1 MSVEYSIRL
10 LSAASRTE
18 EIEGKNRNLVYL
30 FGTTREGEAIAIRTP
45 LLMPYFQVVEPTKD
59 ILVNLEQKEDVE
71 KLESQDLW
79 IDGSV
84 KNCTK
89 ITTSHPGKVPKI
101 RDWLKNNGFKPLAA
115 DIPFH
120 YRYLYDNDI
129 GGCLTIKGDEITKE
143 NYSCK
148 VIDAKEIT
156 KSENFESD
164 FRILSFDIENSIF
177 ERTIYCLS
185 YCIKTSEGYVHE
197 ETLHGDEETLL
208 KNFVKAINNH
218 DPDIITGYNIDGYDL
233 PLLVERCDV
242 YGIEMRIGRDGSKLE
257 QRMQRFW
264 QAQGRVIADAWWN
277 VKREVRPRQESLNAV
292 AKELL
297 GKEKHDVN
305 PKKMDEEWANNPDKV
320 MDYCLEDAKLALEIL
335 EHIKV
340 LQKYQHL
347 GSVAKL
353 PLNDV
358 INGMTSTMID
368 SLMIRFADSKGI
380 GVPMTNRRK
389 RTGHIEGGY
398 VHSIDPGL
406 YEWVCVLD
414 FKSMYP
420 SIIID
425 RNLCF
430 STMSEDGEIETPLGV
445 KFKSPEQK
453 KGLLP
458 DLLVNLMADRDEAKK
473 LQAAAKTENEE
484 NYYKRVQEAIK
495 ILMNS
500 VYGVFASYFYRFT
513 NLDIGASITAYAREY
528 VKDILAELEK
538 EGLEVIYGDTDSV
551 FFRSPHDVLDKT
563 VKFGEK
569 IAERYSEGAKQ
580 LEFEK
585 ILQPFFSHGVKKRYV
600 GKQIWPKEG
609 MLIRGYETRRT
620 DSFPIQVQAL
630 EDIFAKLMARDID
643 NALESSKNWVTKVS
657 EGEFDDNQFVISKTV
672 NLNRKYVN
680 EDNQAHL
687 QAYKKYIETGRP
699 FVSGMK
705 ISFIVT
711 NANVSPMIVEPY
723 IPEEKCPKPDYN
735 YYADRI
741 AKSLSRITD
750 VFDWD
755 EKALKSGKRA
765 PKQQTLF

>member
-1 MSVEYSIRL
+1 MEYSIRL

-30 FGTTREGEAIAIRTP
+30 FGTTREGEAIAVRTP

-59 ILVNLEQKEDVE
+59 ILANLEEKEEVE
-71 KLESQDLW
+71 NLESQDLW
-79 IDGSV
+79 VDGSV

-89 ITTSHPGKVPKI
+89 VTTSHPGKVPKI

-129 GGCLTIKGDEITKE
+129 GGCLTIKGDEIPKE

-185 YCIKTSEGYVHE
+185 YCVKTSEGYVHE

-208 KNFVKAINNH
+208 KNFVKAINEH

-242 YGIEMRIGRDGSKLE
+242 YGIDLKIGRDGSELE

-297 GKEKHDVN
+297 GREKHDVN
-305 PKKMDEEWANNPDKV
+305 PKKMDEEWANNPEKV
-320 MDYCLEDAKLALEIL
+320 MEYCLEDAKLALEIL

-430 STMSEDGEIETPLGV
+430 STMSEEGEIETPL
-445 KFKSPEQK
+445 
-453 KGLLP
+453 
-458 DLLVNLMADRDEAKK
+458 
-473 LQAAAKTENEE
+473 
-484 NYYKRVQEAIK
+484 
-495 ILMNS
+495 
-500 VYGVFASYFYRFT
+500 
-513 NLDIGASITAYAREY
+513 
-528 VKDILAELEK
+528 
-538 EGLEVIYGDTDSV
+538 
-551 FFRSPHDVLDKT
+551 
-563 VKFGEK
+563 
-569 IAERYSEGAKQ
+569 
-580 LEFEK
+580 
-585 ILQPFFSHGVKKRYV
+585 
-600 GKQIWPKEG
+600 
-609 MLIRGYETRRT
+609 
-620 DSFPIQVQAL
+620 
-630 EDIFAKLMARDID
+630 
-643 NALESSKNWVTKVS
+643 
-657 EGEFDDNQFVISKTV
+657 
-672 NLNRKYVN
+672 
-680 EDNQAHL
+680 
-687 QAYKKYIETGRP
+687 
-699 FVSGMK
+699 
-705 ISFIVT
+705 
-711 NANVSPMIVEPY
+711 
-723 IPEEKCPKPDYN
+723 
-735 YYADRI
+735 
-741 AKSLSRITD
+741 
-750 VFDWD
+750 
-755 EKALKSGKRA
+755 
-765 PKQQTLF
+765 

>member
-1 MSVEYSIRL
+1 MEYSIRL
-10 LSAASRTE
+10 LTAASRNE
-18 EIEGKNRNLVYL
+18 KVDGKDRTLVYL
-30 FGTTREGEAIAIRTP
+30 FGTTEQGEPLAVRTP

-59 ILVNLEQKEDVE
+59 VLEILE
-71 KLESQDLW
+71 KRDDIERLESQELW
-79 IDGSV
+79 VDGDI

-89 ITTSHPGKVPKI
+89 VTTSHPGNVPRV
-101 RDWLKNNGFKPLAA
+101 RDWLRNNGFKPLAA

-129 GGCLTIKGDEITKE
+129 GGCITVSGEEVEVSGWTCRVVDASK
-143 NYSCK
+143 
-148 VIDAKEIT
+148 IDS
-156 KSENFESD
+156 SETFEAD
-164 FRILSFDIENSIF
+164 FKLFSFDIENSIY
-177 ERTIYCLS
+177 ERTIYCIS
-185 YCIKTSEGYVHE
+185 YCLKNSEGYLFE
-197 ETLHGDEETLL
+197 ETLHGEEEDIL
-208 KNFVKAINNH
+208 KRFVKAVSDH

-233 PLLVERCDV
+233 PLLKERAEV
-242 YGIEMRIGRDGSKLE
+242 YGLELKIGRDGSEME
-257 QRMQRFW
+257 QKFQRFW
-264 QAQGRVIADAWWN
+264 KVQGRVVADAWWN

-297 GKEKHDVN
+297 GREKHDVN
-305 PKKMDEEWANNPDKV
+305 PKKMDEEWASDPKKV

-335 EHIKV
+335 EHIMV
-340 LQKYQHL
+340 IQKYQHI
-347 GSVAKL
+347 GSVSKL
-353 PLNDV
+353 PLDDV
-358 INGMTSTMID
+358 INGMTSNMID
-368 SLMIRFADSKGI
+368 SLMIRLADSRGI

-398 VHSIDPGL
+398 VHSLDPGL

-430 STMSEDGEIETPLGV
+430 TTMSEDGEIETPHGV
-445 KFKSPEQK
+445 KFSSPEQK

-458 DLLVNLMADRDEAKK
+458 DLLLNLMTNRDSAKK
-473 LQAAAKTENEE
+473 LQAAAQTETEE
-484 NYYKRVQEAIK
+484 QYYRRVQEAIK

-528 VKDILAELEK
+528 VKEILKDLEK
-538 EGLEVIYGDTDSV
+538 EGLDVIYGDTDSV
-551 FFRSPHDVLDKT
+551 FFRSPHTNLEETIV
-563 VKFGEK
+563 FGQK
-569 IAERYSEGAKQ
+569 IADRYSVGAKQ

-620 DSFPIQVQAL
+620 DSFPVQVWAL
-630 EDIFAKLMARDID
+630 KDVFAKLMDLDVDDALETARD
-643 NALESSKNWVTKVS
+643 WVTKVS
-657 EGEFDDNQFVISKTV
+657 NGEIEKQHYVISKTV
-672 NLNRKYVN
+672 NLKRKYVN

-705 ISFIVT
+705 VSFIVT
-711 NANVSPMIVEPY
+711 NAKVSPMEVEPF
-723 IPEEKCPKPDYN
+723 IPDEECPEPDYD
-735 YYADRI
+735 YYVDRI
-741 AKSLSRITD
+741 AKSLSRVTD
-750 VFDWD
+750 VFEWD
-755 EKALKSGKRA
+755 AKALKKGKQE

>member
-1 MSVEYSIRL
+1 ML
-10 LSAASRTE
+10 TAASRNE
-18 EIEGKNRNLVYL
+18 QVDGKDRTLVYL
-30 FGTTREGEAIAIRTP
+30 FGTTKTGESIAVKTP
-45 LLMPYFQVVEPTKD
+45 LLMPYFQVIEPTRD
-59 ILVNLEQKEDVE
+59 VLEILAKRSDVE
-71 KLESQDLW
+71 NLESQELW
-79 IDGSV
+79 IDGET

-89 ITTSHPGKVPKI
+89 VIASHPGNVPNI
-101 RDWLKNNGFKPLAA
+101 RDWIRDNGFKVLAA

-129 GGCLTIKGDEITKE
+129 GGCITVEGEEIDAKDWT
-143 NYSCK
+143 CK
-148 VIDAKEIT
+148 VIDASSIIST
-156 KSENFESD
+156 DTFESD
-164 FRILSFDIENSIF
+164 FKFLSFDIENSIY

-185 YCIKTSEGYVHE
+185 YCVKNSEGYLFE
-197 ETLHGDEETLL
+197 ETLHGDEEDIL
-208 KNFVKAINNH
+208 KRFIEAVSVH

-233 PLLVERCDV
+233 PLLSERAKI
-242 YGIEMRIGRDGSKLE
+242 YGIDLNFGRDSSKMPELKKS
-257 QRMQRFW
+257 QRFW
-264 QAQGRVIADAWWN
+264 KIRGRVVADAWWN

-297 GKEKHDVN
+297 GREKHDVN
-305 PKKMDEEWANNPDKV
+305 PKKMDEEWASDPKKV

-335 EHIKV
+335 EHIRV
-340 LQKYQHL
+340 VQKYQHI
-347 GSVAKL
+347 GSVSKL
-353 PLNDV
+353 PLDDV
-358 INGMTSTMID
+358 INGMTSNMID
-368 SLMIRFADSKGI
+368 SLLIRFADSRGI

-398 VHSIDPGL
+398 VHSLDPGL

-430 STMSEDGEIETPLGV
+430 TTMSEDGEIETPHGV
-445 KFKSPEQK
+445 KFMSPEQK

-458 DLLVNLMADRDEAKK
+458 ELLTNLMADRDSAKELQAEAK
-473 LQAAAKTENEE
+473 NEDE
-484 NYYKRVQEAIK
+484 EQYYRRVQEAIK

-528 VKDILAELEK
+528 VKDILKDLET
-538 EGLEVIYGDTDSV
+538 EGLDVIYGDTDSV
-551 FFRSPHDVLDKT
+551 FFRSPHPNLEPT
-563 VKFGEK
+563 VDFGQK
-569 IAERYSEGAKQ
+569 IAERYSVGAKQ

-620 DSFPIQVQAL
+620 DSFPVQVWALKDVFTKLMDRDVEDAL
-630 EDIFAKLMARDID
+630 ETARD
-643 NALESSKNWVTKVS
+643 WVTKVS
-657 EGEFDDNQFVISKTV
+657 QGEMEKQHYVISKTV
-672 NLNRKYVN
+672 NLKRKYVN
-680 EDNQAHL
+680 ENNQAHL

-711 NANVSPMIVEPY
+711 NAKISPMEVEPF
-723 IPEEKCPKPDYN
+723 IPDEECPEPDYD
-735 YYADRI
+735 YYVNRI
-741 AKSLSRITD
+741 AKSLSRVTE

-755 EKALKSGKRA
+755 AKALKKGKQE

>member
-1 MSVEYSIRL
+1 MEYSIRL

-30 FGTTREGEAIAIRTP
+30 FGTTREGEAIAVRTP

-59 ILVNLEQKEDVE
+59 ILANLEEKEEVE
-71 KLESQDLW
+71 NLESQDLW
-79 IDGSV
+79 VDGSV

-89 ITTSHPGKVPKI
+89 VTTSHPGKVPKI

-129 GGCLTIKGDEITKE
+129 GGCLTIKGDEIPKE

-185 YCIKTSEGYVHE
+185 YCVKTSEGYVHE

-208 KNFVKAINNH
+208 KNFVKAINEH

-242 YGIEMRIGRDGSKLE
+242 YGIDLKIGRDGSELE

-297 GKEKHDVN
+297 GREKHDVN

-320 MDYCLEDAKLALEIL
+320 MEYCLEDAKLALEIL

-458 DLLVNLMADRDEAKK
+458 ELLVNLMADRDEAKK
-473 LQAAAKTENEE
+473 LQAAAKTEDEE
-484 NYYKRVQEAIK
+484 NYYKRVQGAIK

-551 FFRSPHDVLDKT
+551 FFRSPHDDLEKT
-563 VKFGEK
+563 VEFGEK
-569 IAERYSEGAKQ
+569 IAERYSVGAKQ

-600 GKQIWPKEG
+600 GKQVWPKEG

-643 NALESSKNWVTKVS
+643 NALESSKDWVTKVS
-657 EGEFDDNQFVISKTV
+657 EGEFNDNQFVISKTV

-711 NANVSPMIVEPY
+711 NANVSPMVVEPY
-723 IPEEKCPKPDYN
+723 IPEEECPKPDYN

>member
-1 MSVEYSIRL
+1 MEYSIRL

-30 FGTTREGEAIAIRTP
+30 FGTTREGEAIAVRTP

-59 ILVNLEQKEDVE
+59 ILANLEEKEEVE
-71 KLESQDLW
+71 NLESQDLW
-79 IDGSV
+79 VDGSV

-89 ITTSHPGKVPKI
+89 VTTSHPGKVPKI

-129 GGCLTIKGDEITKE
+129 GGCLTIKGDEIPKE

-185 YCIKTSEGYVHE
+185 YCVKTSEGYVHE

-208 KNFVKAINNH
+208 KNFVKAINEH

-242 YGIEMRIGRDGSKLE
+242 YGIDLKIGRDGSELE

-297 GKEKHDVN
+297 GREKHDVN
-305 PKKMDEEWANNPDKV
+305 PKKMDEEWANNPEKV
-320 MDYCLEDAKLALEIL
+320 MEYCLEDAKLALEIL

-368 SLMIRFADSKGI
+368 SLMSRFADSKGI

-458 DLLVNLMADRDEAKK
+458 ELLVNLMADRDEAKK
-473 LQAAAKTENEE
+473 LQAAAKTEDEE
-484 NYYKRVQEAIK
+484 NYYKRVQGAIK

-528 VKDILAELEK
+528 VKDILTELEK

-551 FFRSPHDVLDKT
+551 FFRSPHDDLEKT
-563 VKFGEK
+563 VEFGEK
-569 IAERYSEGAKQ
+569 IAERYSVGAKQ

-600 GKQIWPKEG
+600 GKQVWPKEG

-643 NALESSKNWVTKVS
+643 NALESSKDWVTKVS
-657 EGEFDDNQFVISKTV
+657 EGEFNDNQFVISKTV

-711 NANVSPMIVEPY
+711 NANVSPMVVEPY
-723 IPEEKCPKPDYN
+723 IPEEECPKPDYN

>member
-1 MSVEYSIRL
+1 VEYSIRL

-30 FGTTREGEAIAIRTP
+30 FGTTREGEAIAVRTP

-59 ILVNLEQKEDVE
+59 ILANLEEKEEVE
-71 KLESQDLW
+71 NLESQDLW
-79 IDGSV
+79 VDGSV

-89 ITTSHPGKVPKI
+89 VTTSHPGKVPKI

-129 GGCLTIKGDEITKE
+129 GGCLTIKGDEIPKE

-185 YCIKTSEGYVHE
+185 YCVKTSEGYVHE

-208 KNFVKAINNH
+208 KNFVKAINEH

-242 YGIEMRIGRDGSKLE
+242 YGIDLKIGRDGSELE

-297 GKEKHDVN
+297 GREKHDVN
-305 PKKMDEEWANNPDKV
+305 PKKMDEEWANNPEKV
-320 MDYCLEDAKLALEIL
+320 MEYCLEDAKLALEIL

-445 KFKSPEQK
+445 KFKSPKQK

-458 DLLVNLMADRDEAKK
+458 ELLVNLMADRDEAKK
-473 LQAAAKTENEE
+473 LQAAAKTEDEE
-484 NYYKRVQEAIK
+484 NYYKRVQGAIK

-551 FFRSPHDVLDKT
+551 FFRSPHDDLEKT
-563 VKFGEK
+563 VEFGEK
-569 IAERYSEGAKQ
+569 IAERYSVGAKQ

-600 GKQIWPKEG
+600 GKQVWPKEG

-643 NALESSKNWVTKVS
+643 NALESSKDWVTKVS
-657 EGEFDDNQFVISKTV
+657 EGEFNDNQFVISKTV

-711 NANVSPMIVEPY
+711 NANVSPMVVEPY
-723 IPEEKCPKPDYN
+723 IPEEECPKPDYN

>member
-1 MSVEYSIRL
+1 MEYSIRL
-10 LSAASRTE
+10 LTAASRNE
-18 EIEGKNRNLVYL
+18 KVDGKDRTLVYL
-30 FGTTREGEAIAIRTP
+30 FGTTEQGEPLAVRTP

-59 ILVNLEQKEDVE
+59 VLETLE
-71 KLESQDLW
+71 KRDDIERLESQELW
-79 IDGSV
+79 VDGDI

-89 ITTSHPGKVPKI
+89 VTTSHPGNVPRV
-101 RDWLKNNGFKPLAA
+101 RDWLRNNGFKPLAA

-129 GGCLTIKGDEITKE
+129 GGCITVSGEEVEVSGWTCRVVDASK
-143 NYSCK
+143 
-148 VIDAKEIT
+148 IDS
-156 KSENFESD
+156 SETFEAD
-164 FRILSFDIENSIF
+164 FKLFSFDIENSIY
-177 ERTIYCLS
+177 ERTIYCIS
-185 YCIKTSEGYVHE
+185 YCLKNSEGYLFE
-197 ETLHGDEETLL
+197 ETLHGEEEDIL
-208 KNFVKAINNH
+208 KRFVKAVSDH

-233 PLLVERCDV
+233 PLLKERAEV
-242 YGIEMRIGRDGSKLE
+242 YGLSLKIGRDGSEME
-257 QRMQRFW
+257 QKFQRFW
-264 QAQGRVIADAWWN
+264 KVQGRVVADAWWN

-297 GKEKHDVN
+297 GREKHDVN
-305 PKKMDEEWANNPDKV
+305 PKKMDEEWASDPKKV

-335 EHIKV
+335 EHIMV
-340 LQKYQHL
+340 IQKYQHIS
-347 GSVAKL
+347 SVSKL
-353 PLNDV
+353 PLDDV
-358 INGMTSTMID
+358 INGMTSNMID
-368 SLMIRFADSKGI
+368 SLMIRLADSRGI

-398 VHSIDPGL
+398 VHSLDPGL

-430 STMSEDGEIETPLGV
+430 TTMSEDGEIETPHGV
-445 KFKSPEQK
+445 KFSSPEQK

-458 DLLVNLMADRDEAKK
+458 DLLVNLMANRDSAKK
-473 LQAAAKTENEE
+473 LQAAAQTETEE
-484 NYYKRVQEAIK
+484 QYYRRVQEAIK

-528 VKDILAELEK
+528 VKEILKDLEK
-538 EGLEVIYGDTDSV
+538 EGLDVIYGDTDSV
-551 FFRSPHDVLDKT
+551 FFRSPHSNLEETID
-563 VKFGEK
+563 FGQK
-569 IAERYSEGAKQ
+569 IAERYSVGAKQ

-620 DSFPIQVQAL
+620 DSFPVQVWAL
-630 EDIFAKLMARDID
+630 KDVFAKLMDLDVDDALETARD
-643 NALESSKNWVTKVS
+643 WVTKVS
-657 EGEFDDNQFVISKTV
+657 NGEIEKQHYVISKTV
-672 NLNRKYVN
+672 NLKRKYVN

-687 QAYKKYIETGRP
+687 QAYKKFIETGRP
-699 FVSGMK
+699 FVNGMK

-711 NANVSPMIVEPY
+711 NAKVSPMEVEPF
-723 IPEEKCPKPDYN
+723 IPDEECPEPDYD
-735 YYADRI
+735 YYVDRI
-741 AKSLSRITD
+741 AKSLSRVTD
-750 VFDWD
+750 VFEWD
-755 EKALKSGKRA
+755 AKALKKGKQE

>member
-1 MSVEYSIRL
+1 MEYSIRL

-30 FGTTREGEAIAIRTP
+30 FGTTREGEAIAVRTP

-59 ILVNLEQKEDVE
+59 ILVNLEEKEEVE
-71 KLESQDLW
+71 NLESQELW
-79 IDGSV
+79 VDGSV

-89 ITTSHPGKVPKI
+89 VTTSHPGKVPKI

-129 GGCLTIKGDEITKE
+129 GGCLTIKGDEIPKE

-185 YCIKTSEGYVHE
+185 YCVKTSEGYVHE

-208 KNFVKAINNH
+208 KNFVKAINEH

-242 YGIEMRIGRDGSKLE
+242 YGIDLKIGRDGSELE

-297 GKEKHDVN
+297 GREKHDVN
-305 PKKMDEEWANNPDKV
+305 PKKMDEEWANNPEKV
-320 MDYCLEDAKLALEIL
+320 MEYCLEDAKLALEIL

-406 YEWVCVLD
+406 YEWVCVFD

-458 DLLVNLMADRDEAKK
+458 ELLVNLMADRDEAKK
-473 LQAAAKTENEE
+473 LQAAAKTEDEE
-484 NYYKRVQEAIK
+484 NYYKRVQGAIK

-551 FFRSPHDVLDKT
+551 FFRSPHDDLEKT
-563 VKFGEK
+563 VEFGEK
-569 IAERYSEGAKQ
+569 IAERYSVGAKQ

-600 GKQIWPKEG
+600 GKQVWPKEG

-643 NALESSKNWVTKVS
+643 NALESSKDWVTKVS
-657 EGEFDDNQFVISKTV
+657 EGEFNDNQFVISKTV

-711 NANVSPMIVEPY
+711 NANVSPMVVEPY
-723 IPEEKCPKPDYN
+723 IPEEECPKPDYN

>member
-1 MSVEYSIRL
+1 MEYSIRL
-10 LSAASRTE
+10 LTAASRNE
-18 EIEGKNRNLVYL
+18 KVDGKDRTLVYL
-30 FGTTREGEAIAIRTP
+30 FGTTEQGEPLAVRTP

-59 ILVNLEQKEDVE
+59 VLETLE
-71 KLESQDLW
+71 KRDDIERLESQELW
-79 IDGSV
+79 VDGDI

-89 ITTSHPGKVPKI
+89 VTTSHPGNVPRV
-101 RDWLKNNGFKPLAA
+101 RDWLRNNGFKPLAA

-129 GGCLTIKGDEITKE
+129 GGCITVSGEEVEVSGWTCRVVSASK
-143 NYSCK
+143 
-148 VIDAKEIT
+148 IDS
-156 KSENFESD
+156 SETFEAD
-164 FRILSFDIENSIF
+164 FKLFSFDIENSIY
-177 ERTIYCLS
+177 ERTIYCIS
-185 YCIKTSEGYVHE
+185 YCLKNSEGYLFE
-197 ETLHGDEETLL
+197 ETLHGEEEDIL
-208 KNFVKAINNH
+208 KRFVKAVSDH

-233 PLLVERCDV
+233 PLLKERAEV
-242 YGIEMRIGRDGSKLE
+242 YGLSLKIGRDGSEME
-257 QRMQRFW
+257 QKFQRFW
-264 QAQGRVIADAWWN
+264 KVQGRVVADAWWN

-297 GKEKHDVN
+297 GREKHDVN
-305 PKKMDEEWANNPDKV
+305 PKKMDEEWASDPKKV

-335 EHIKV
+335 EHIMV
-340 LQKYQHL
+340 IQKYQHI
-347 GSVAKL
+347 GSVSKL
-353 PLNDV
+353 PLDDV
-358 INGMTSTMID
+358 INGMTSNMID
-368 SLMIRFADSKGI
+368 SLMIRLADSKGI

-398 VHSIDPGL
+398 VHSLDPGL
-406 YEWVCVLD
+406 YEWICVLD

-430 STMSEDGEIETPLGV
+430 TTMSEDGEIETPHGV
-445 KFKSPEQK
+445 KFSSPEQK

-458 DLLVNLMADRDEAKK
+458 DLLLNLMTNRDSAKK
-473 LQAAAKTENEE
+473 LQAAAQTETEE
-484 NYYKRVQEAIK
+484 QYYRRVQEAIK

-528 VKDILAELEK
+528 VKEILKDLEK
-538 EGLEVIYGDTDSV
+538 EGLDVIYGDTDSV
-551 FFRSPHDVLDKT
+551 FFRSPHSNLEETID
-563 VKFGEK
+563 FGQK
-569 IAERYSEGAKQ
+569 IAERYSVGAKQ

-620 DSFPIQVQAL
+620 DSFPVQVWAL
-630 EDIFAKLMARDID
+630 KDVFAKLMDLDVDDALETARD
-643 NALESSKNWVTKVS
+643 WVTKVS
-657 EGEFDDNQFVISKTV
+657 NGEIEKQHYVISKTV
-672 NLNRKYVN
+672 NLKRKYVN

-705 ISFIVT
+705 VSFIVT
-711 NANVSPMIVEPY
+711 NAKVSPMEVEPF
-723 IPEEKCPKPDYN
+723 IPDEECPEPDYD
-735 YYADRI
+735 YYVDRI
-741 AKSLSRITD
+741 AKSLSRVTD
-750 VFDWD
+750 VFEWD
-755 EKALKSGKRA
+755 AKALKKGKQE

>member
-1 MSVEYSIRL
+1 MEYSIRL
-10 LSAASRTE
+10 LTAASRNE
-18 EIEGKNRNLVYL
+18 KVDGKDRTLVYL
-30 FGTTREGEAIAIRTP
+30 FGTTEQGEPLAVRTP

-59 ILVNLEQKEDVE
+59 VLETLE
-71 KLESQDLW
+71 KRDDIERLESQELW
-79 IDGSV
+79 VDGDI

-89 ITTSHPGKVPKI
+89 VTTSHPGNVPRV
-101 RDWLKNNGFKPLAA
+101 RDWLRNNGFKPLAA

-129 GGCLTIKGDEITKE
+129 GGCITVSGEEVEVSGWTCRVVDASK
-143 NYSCK
+143 
-148 VIDAKEIT
+148 IDS
-156 KSENFESD
+156 SETFEAD
-164 FRILSFDIENSIF
+164 FKLFSFDIENSIY
-177 ERTIYCLS
+177 ERTIYCIS
-185 YCIKTSEGYVHE
+185 YCLKNSEGYLFE
-197 ETLHGDEETLL
+197 ETLHGEEEDIL
-208 KNFVKAINNH
+208 KRFVKAVSDH

-233 PLLVERCDV
+233 PLLKERAEV
-242 YGIEMRIGRDGSKLE
+242 YGLSLKIGRDGSEME
-257 QRMQRFW
+257 QKFQRFW
-264 QAQGRVIADAWWN
+264 KVQGRVVADAWWN

-297 GKEKHDVN
+297 GREKHDVN
-305 PKKMDEEWANNPDKV
+305 PKKMDEEWASDPKKV

-335 EHIKV
+335 EHIMV
-340 LQKYQHL
+340 IQKYQHI
-347 GSVAKL
+347 GSVSKL
-353 PLNDV
+353 PLDDV
-358 INGMTSTMID
+358 INGMTSNMID
-368 SLMIRFADSKGI
+368 SLMIRLADSRGI

-398 VHSIDPGL
+398 VHSLDPGL

-430 STMSEDGEIETPLGV
+430 TTMSEDGEIETPHGV
-445 KFKSPEQK
+445 KFSSPEQK
-453 KGLLP
+453 KALLP
-458 DLLVNLMADRDEAKK
+458 DLLLNLMTKRDSAKK
-473 LQAAAKTENEE
+473 LQAAAQTETEE
-484 NYYKRVQEAIK
+484 QYYRRVQEAIK

-528 VKDILAELEK
+528 VKEILKDLEN
-538 EGLEVIYGDTDSV
+538 EGLDVIYGDTDSV
-551 FFRSPHDVLDKT
+551 FFRSPHTNLEETID
-563 VKFGEK
+563 FGQK
-569 IAERYSEGAKQ
+569 IAERYSVGAKQ

-620 DSFPIQVQAL
+620 DSFPVQVWAL
-630 EDIFAKLMARDID
+630 KDVFAKLMDLDVDDALETARD
-643 NALESSKNWVTKVS
+643 WVTKVS
-657 EGEFDDNQFVISKTV
+657 NGEIEKQHYVISKTV
-672 NLNRKYVN
+672 NLKRKYVN

-705 ISFIVT
+705 VSFIVT
-711 NANVSPMIVEPY
+711 NAKVSPMEVEPF
-723 IPEEKCPKPDYN
+723 IPDEECPEPDYD
-735 YYADRI
+735 YYVDRI
-741 AKSLSRITD
+741 AKSLSRVTD
-750 VFDWD
+750 VFEWD
-755 EKALKSGKRA
+755 AKALKKGKQE

>member
-1 MSVEYSIRL
+1 MEYSIRL
-10 LSAASRTE
+10 LTAASRNE
-18 EIEGKNRNLVYL
+18 KVDGKDRTLVYL
-30 FGTTREGEAIAIRTP
+30 FGTTEQGEPLAVRTP

-59 ILVNLEQKEDVE
+59 VLETLE
-71 KLESQDLW
+71 KRDDIERLESQELW
-79 IDGSV
+79 VDGDI

-89 ITTSHPGKVPKI
+89 VTTSHPGNVPRV
-101 RDWLKNNGFKPLAA
+101 RDWLRNNGFKPLAA

-129 GGCLTIKGDEITKE
+129 GGCITVSGEEVEVSGWTCRVVDASK
-143 NYSCK
+143 
-148 VIDAKEIT
+148 IDS
-156 KSENFESD
+156 SETFEAD
-164 FRILSFDIENSIF
+164 FKLFSFDIENSIY
-177 ERTIYCLS
+177 ERTIYCIS
-185 YCIKTSEGYVHE
+185 YCLKNSEGYLFE
-197 ETLHGDEETLL
+197 ETLHGEEEDIL
-208 KNFVKAINNH
+208 KRFVKAVSDH

-233 PLLVERCDV
+233 PLLKERAEV
-242 YGIEMRIGRDGSKLE
+242 YGLELKIGRDGSEME
-257 QRMQRFW
+257 QKFQRFW
-264 QAQGRVIADAWWN
+264 KVQGRVVADAWWN

-297 GKEKHDVN
+297 GREKHDVN
-305 PKKMDEEWANNPDKV
+305 PKKMDEEWASDPKKV

-335 EHIKV
+335 EHIMV
-340 LQKYQHL
+340 IQKYQHI
-347 GSVAKL
+347 GSVSKL
-353 PLNDV
+353 PLDDV
-358 INGMTSTMID
+358 INGMTSNMID
-368 SLMIRFADSKGI
+368 SLMIRLADSRGI

-398 VHSIDPGL
+398 VHSLDPGL

-430 STMSEDGEIETPLGV
+430 TTMSEDGEIETPHGV
-445 KFKSPEQK
+445 KFSSPEQK

-458 DLLVNLMADRDEAKK
+458 DLLLNLMTNRDSAKK
-473 LQAAAKTENEE
+473 LQAAAQTETEE
-484 NYYKRVQEAIK
+484 QYYRRVQEAIK

-528 VKDILAELEK
+528 VKEILKDLEK
-538 EGLEVIYGDTDSV
+538 EGLDVIYGDTDSV
-551 FFRSPHDVLDKT
+551 FFRSPHSNLEETID
-563 VKFGEK
+563 FGQK
-569 IAERYSEGAKQ
+569 IAERYSVGAKQ

-620 DSFPIQVQAL
+620 DSFPVQVWAL
-630 EDIFAKLMARDID
+630 KDVFAKLMDQDVDDALETARD
-643 NALESSKNWVTKVS
+643 WVAKVS
-657 EGEFDDNQFVISKTV
+657 NGEIEKQHYVISKTV
-672 NLNRKYVN
+672 NLKRKYVN

-687 QAYKKYIETGRP
+687 QAYKKFIETGRP

-705 ISFIVT
+705 VSFIVT
-711 NANVSPMIVEPY
+711 NAKVSPMEVEPF
-723 IPEEKCPKPDYN
+723 IPDEECPEPDYD
-735 YYADRI
+735 YYVDRI
-741 AKSLSRITD
+741 AKSLSRVTD
-750 VFDWD
+750 VFEWD
-755 EKALKSGKRA
+755 AKALKKGKQE

>member
-1 MSVEYSIRL
+1 MEYSIRL

-30 FGTTREGEAIAIRTP
+30 FGTTREGEAIAVRTP

-59 ILVNLEQKEDVE
+59 ILANLEEKEEVE
-71 KLESQDLW
+71 NLESQDLW
-79 IDGSV
+79 VDGSV

-89 ITTSHPGKVPKI
+89 VTTSHPGKVPKI

-129 GGCLTIKGDEITKE
+129 GGCLTIKGDEIPKE

-185 YCIKTSEGYVHE
+185 YCVKTSEGYVHE

-208 KNFVKAINNH
+208 KNFVKAINEH

-242 YGIEMRIGRDGSKLE
+242 YGIDLKIGRDGSELE

-297 GKEKHDVN
+297 GREKHDVN
-305 PKKMDEEWANNPDKV
+305 PKKMDEEWANNPEKV
-320 MDYCLEDAKLALEIL
+320 MEYCLEDAKLALEIL

-458 DLLVNLMADRDEAKK
+458 ELLVNLMADRDEAKK
-473 LQAAAKTENEE
+473 LQAAAKTEDEE
-484 NYYKRVQEAIK
+484 NYYKRVQGAIK

-551 FFRSPHDVLDKT
+551 FFRSPHDDLEKT
-563 VKFGEK
+563 VEFGEK
-569 IAERYSEGAKQ
+569 IAERYSVGAKQ

-600 GKQIWPKEG
+600 GKQVWPKEG

-643 NALESSKNWVTKVS
+643 NALESSKDWVTKVS

-711 NANVSPMIVEPY
+711 NANVSPMVVEPY
-723 IPEEKCPKPDYN
+723 IPEEECPKPDYN

>member
-1 MSVEYSIRL
+1 MEYSIRL

-30 FGTTREGEAIAIRTP
+30 FGTTREGEAIAVRTP

-59 ILVNLEQKEDVE
+59 ILANLEEKEEVE
-71 KLESQDLW
+71 NLESQDLW
-79 IDGSV
+79 VDGSV

-89 ITTSHPGKVPKI
+89 VTTSHPGKVPKI

-129 GGCLTIKGDEITKE
+129 GGCLTIKGDEIPKE

-185 YCIKTSEGYVHE
+185 YCVKTSEGYVHE

-208 KNFVKAINNH
+208 KNFVKAINEH

-242 YGIEMRIGRDGSKLE
+242 YGIDLKIGRDGSELE

-297 GKEKHDVN
+297 GREKHDVN

-320 MDYCLEDAKLALEIL
+320 MEYCLEDAKLALEIL

-430 STMSEDGEIETPLGV
+430 STMSEDGEIKTPLGV

-458 DLLVNLMADRDEAKK
+458 ELLVNLMADRDEAKK
-473 LQAAAKTENEE
+473 LQAAAKTEDEE
-484 NYYKRVQEAIK
+484 NYYKRVQGAIK

-551 FFRSPHDVLDKT
+551 FFRSPHDDLEKT
-563 VKFGEK
+563 VEFGEK
-569 IAERYSEGAKQ
+569 IAERYSVGAKQ

-600 GKQIWPKEG
+600 GKQVWPKEG

-643 NALESSKNWVTKVS
+643 NALESSKDWVTKVS
-657 EGEFDDNQFVISKTV
+657 EGEFNDNQFVISKTV

-711 NANVSPMIVEPY
+711 NANVSPMVVEPY
-723 IPEEKCPKPDYN
+723 IPEEECPKPDYN

>member
-1 MSVEYSIRL
+1 MEYSIRL

-30 FGTTREGEAIAIRTP
+30 FGTTREGEAIAVRTP

-59 ILVNLEQKEDVE
+59 ILANLEEKEEVE
-71 KLESQDLW
+71 NLESQDLW
-79 IDGSV
+79 VDGSV

-89 ITTSHPGKVPKI
+89 VTTSHPGKVPKI

-129 GGCLTIKGDEITKE
+129 GGCLKIKGDEIPKE

-185 YCIKTSEGYVHE
+185 YCVKTSEGYVHE

-208 KNFVKAINNH
+208 KNFVKAINEH

-242 YGIEMRIGRDGSKLE
+242 YGIDLKIGRDGSELE

-297 GKEKHDVN
+297 GREKHDVN
-305 PKKMDEEWANNPDKV
+305 PKKMDEEWANNPEKV
-320 MDYCLEDAKLALEIL
+320 MEYCLEDAKLALEIL

-458 DLLVNLMADRDEAKK
+458 ELLVNLMADRDEAKK
-473 LQAAAKTENEE
+473 LQAAAKTEDEE
-484 NYYKRVQEAIK
+484 NYYKRVQGAIK

-551 FFRSPHDVLDKT
+551 FFRSPHDDLEKT
-563 VKFGEK
+563 VEFGEK
-569 IAERYSEGAKQ
+569 IAERYSVGAKQ

-600 GKQIWPKEG
+600 GKQVWPKEG

-643 NALESSKNWVTKVS
+643 NALESSKDWVTKVS
-657 EGEFDDNQFVISKTV
+657 EGVFDDNQFVISKTV

-711 NANVSPMIVEPY
+711 NANVSPMVVEPY
-723 IPEEKCPKPDYN
+723 IPEEECPKPDYN

>member
-1 MSVEYSIRL
+1 VKYSIRL
-10 LSAASRTE
+10 LTAASLNEKIDGKERTM
-18 EIEGKNRNLVYL
+18 VYL
-30 FGTTREGEAIAIRTP
+30 FGTTKTGEPIAIRTP

-59 ILVNLEQKEDVE
+59 ILGTLDQRDDVE
-71 KLESQDLW
+71 NLESQELW
-79 IDGSV
+79 VDGSV

-89 ITTSHPGKVPKI
+89 ITVAHPGNVPRI
-101 RDWLKNNGFKPLAA
+101 RDWIRNNGFKPLAA

-120 YRYLYDNDI
+120 YRYLYDNNI
-129 GGCLTIKGDEITKE
+129 GGCITVEGKEIDKG
-143 NYSCK
+143 NWSCK
-148 VIDAKEIT
+148 VIDASKIT
-156 KSENFESD
+156 RAETFESD
-164 FRILSFDIENSIF
+164 FKFLSFDIENSIY

-185 YCIKTSEGYVHE
+185 YCVKNSEGYLVE
-197 ETLHGDEETLL
+197 ETLHGNEEKLL
-208 KNFVKAINNH
+208 NDFVKAISDN

-233 PLLVERCDV
+233 PLLVERADV
-242 YGIEMRIGRDGSKLE
+242 YGIKLNFGRDGSQME
-257 QRMQRFW
+257 QRMKRFW
-264 QAQGRVIADAWWN
+264 RVQGRVVADAWWN

-292 AKELL
+292 AKQLL
-297 GKEKHDVN
+297 GREKHDVN
-305 PKKMDEEWANNPDKV
+305 PKKMDEEWANNPEKV

-335 EHIKV
+335 EHIRV
-340 LQKYQHL
+340 VQKYQHIS
-347 GSVAKL
+347 SVSKL
-353 PLNDV
+353 PLDDV
-358 INGMTSTMID
+358 INGMTSNMID

-398 VHSIDPGL
+398 VHTLDPGL

-430 STMSEDGEIETPLGV
+430 TTMSEEGEIETPHGV

-458 DLLVNLMADRDEAKK
+458 ELLINLMADRDSAKE
-473 LQAAAKTENEE
+473 LQAAAKTEEE
-484 NYYKRVQEAIK
+484 EQYYRRVQEAIK

-513 NLDIGASITAYAREY
+513 NLDIGASITAYARDY
-528 VKDILAELEK
+528 VKDILQELEN
-538 EGLEVIYGDTDSV
+538 EGLDVIYGDTDSV
-551 FFRSPHDVLDKT
+551 FFRSPNSDLEGT
-563 VKFGEK
+563 VDFGQK
-569 IAERYSEGAKQ
+569 IAERYSVGAKQ

-585 ILQPFFSHGVKKRYV
+585 ILQPFFSHGAKKRYV
-600 GKQIWPKEG
+600 GKQVWPKES
-609 MLIRGYETRRT
+609 MLVRGYETRRT
-620 DSFPIQVQAL
+620 DSFPVQVWAL
-630 EDIFAKLMARDID
+630 KDIFAKLMDRNVDD
-643 NALESSKNWVTKVS
+643 ALESSLEWVTKTS
-657 EGEFDDNQFVISKTV
+657 MGEVEKHNLVISKTV
-672 NLNRKYVN
+672 NLERKYVN

-711 NANVSPMIVEPY
+711 DASVSPMIVEPY
-723 IPEEKCPKPDYN
+723 IPDEECPEPDYN
-735 YYADRI
+735 YYADRL
-741 AKSLSRITD
+741 AKSLSRVTE

-755 EKALKSGKRA
+755 EKALKKGKRE

>member
-1 MSVEYSIRL
+1 MPVDYTIRL
-10 LSAASRTE
+10 LSAISCTE
-18 EIEGKNRNLVYL
+18 EIQGTSRNIVYL
-30 FGTTREGEAIAIRTP
+30 FGTTKDGESIAVRTP
-45 LLMPYFQVVEPTKD
+45 LQLPYFQVVEPPQNVIESLKKRDD
-59 ILVNLEQKEDVE
+59 IE
-71 KLESQDLW
+71 KIEPQELW
-79 IDGSV
+79 VDGSV
-84 KNCTK
+84 KNCMKVTVP
-89 ITTSHPGKVPKI
+89 HPGKVPKI
-101 RDWLKNNGFKPLAA
+101 REWLKSNDLKLLAA

-120 YRYLYDNDI
+120 HRYLYDNDI
-129 GGCLTIKGDEITKE
+129 GGCVRVRGKKIIKDKW
-143 NYSCK
+143 SCK
-148 VIDAKEIT
+148 VIEVVEILPAE
-156 KSENFESD
+156 SFESD
-164 FRILSFDIENSIF
+164 FKILSFDIENSIL

-185 YCIKTSEGYVHE
+185 YCVKTSEGYIHE
-197 ETLHGDEETLL
+197 ETLYGDEKKILSD
-208 KNFVKAINNH
+208 FVNAINVH

-233 PLLVERCDV
+233 PLLVERAELH
-242 YGIEMRIGRDGSKLE
+242 GIDLAIGRNGSILE
-257 QRMQRFW
+257 QRFQRFW
-264 QAQGRVIADAWWN
+264 QAKGRVIVDAWWN

-305 PKKMDEEWANNPDKV
+305 PSKMDEEWANNSEKV
-320 MDYCLEDAKLALEIL
+320 MNYCLEDAKLALEIL
-335 EHIKV
+335 EYISV
-340 LQKYQHL
+340 LQKYQHI

-353 PLNDV
+353 PLDDV
-358 INGMTSTMID
+358 INGITSNMID

-380 GVPMTNRRK
+380 GVPMTNRQK

-398 VHSIDPGL
+398 VHEINPGL
-406 YEWVCVLD
+406 YEWICVLD

-430 STMSEDGEIETPLGV
+430 STLSPDGEIETPLGI
-445 KFKSPEQK
+445 KFQSPEQK

-458 DLLVNLMADRDEAKK
+458 ELLINLMEERDSAKK
-473 LQAAAKTENEE
+473 LQASAKTENEE
-484 NYYKRVQEAIK
+484 QYYKRIQEAIK

-513 NLDIGASITAYAREY
+513 NLSIGASITAYAREY
-528 VKDILAELEK
+528 VKDILEELEN
-538 EGLEVIYGDTDSV
+538 EGIEVIYGDTDSV
-551 FFRSPHDVLDKT
+551 FFRSPHDDLDKT
-563 VKFGEK
+563 IEFGEG
-569 IAERYSEGAKQ
+569 IAKRYSIGAKQ

-585 ILQPFFSHGVKKRYV
+585 ILQPFFSHGAKKRYV
-600 GKQIWPKEG
+600 GKQIWPKES

-620 DSFPIQVQAL
+620 DSFSIQIEAL
-630 EDIFAKLMARDID
+630 EDIFAKLMDRDID
-643 NALESSKNWVTKVS
+643 NALEASKIWVTRVS
-657 EGEFDDNQFVISKTV
+657 EGDFDDKNFVISKTV
-672 NLNRKYVN
+672 NLKRKYVN

-687 QAYKKYIETGRP
+687 QAYKKFVETGRP

-711 NANVSPMIVEPY
+711 DASVSPMKVEPY
-723 IPEEKCPKPDYN
+723 IPDEECPKPDYN

-755 EKALKSGKRA
+755 EKALKKGKRA

>member
-1 MSVEYSIRL
+1 MEYSIRL

-30 FGTTREGEAIAIRTP
+30 FGTTREGEAIAVRTP

-59 ILVNLEQKEDVE
+59 ILANLEEKEEVE
-71 KLESQDLW
+71 
-79 IDGSV
+79 
-84 KNCTK
+84 N
-89 ITTSHPGKVPKI
+89 
-101 RDWLKNNGFKPLAA
+101 
-115 DIPFH
+115 H

-129 GGCLTIKGDEITKE
+129 GGCLTIKGDEIPKE

-185 YCIKTSEGYVHE
+185 YCVKTSEGYVHE

-208 KNFVKAINNH
+208 KNFVKAINEH

-242 YGIEMRIGRDGSKLE
+242 YGIDLKIGRDGSELE

-297 GKEKHDVN
+297 GREKHDVN
-305 PKKMDEEWANNPDKV
+305 PKKMDEEWANNPEKV
-320 MDYCLEDAKLALEIL
+320 MEYCLEDAKLALEIL

-430 STMSEDGEIETPLGV
+430 TTMSEDGEIETPLGV

-458 DLLVNLMADRDEAKK
+458 ELLVNLMADRDEAKK
-473 LQAAAKTENEE
+473 LQAAAKTEDEE
-484 NYYKRVQEAIK
+484 NYYKRVQGAIK

-551 FFRSPHDVLDKT
+551 FFR
-563 VKFGEK
+563 
-569 IAERYSEGAKQ
+569 
-580 LEFEK
+580 
-585 ILQPFFSHGVKKRYV
+585 VKKRYV
-600 GKQIWPKEG
+600 GKQIWPKES
-609 MLIRGYETRRT
+609 MLVRGYETRRT

-630 EDIFAKLMARDID
+630 EDIFAKLMDRNID
-643 NALESSKNWVTKVS
+643 NALESSKNWVTRVS
-657 EGEFDDNQFVISKTV
+657 EGDFSDENFVISKTV
-672 NLNRKYVN
+672 NLKRKYVN

-711 NANVSPMIVEPY
+711 NANVSPMVVEPY
-723 IPEEKCPKPDYN
+723 IPEEECPKPDYN

-755 EKALKSGKRA
+755 DIANNCQCYPSFICFVSTFRCFFGISG
-765 PKQQTLF
+765 L

>member
-1 MSVEYSIRL
+1 MEYSIRL

-30 FGTTREGEAIAIRTP
+30 FGTTREGEAIAVRTP

-59 ILVNLEQKEDVE
+59 ILANLEEKEEVE
-71 KLESQDLW
+71 NLESQDLW
-79 IDGSV
+79 VDGSV

-89 ITTSHPGKVPKI
+89 VTTSHPGKVPKI

-129 GGCLTIKGDEITKE
+129 GGCLTIKGDEIPKE

-185 YCIKTSEGYVHE
+185 YCVKTSEGYVHE

-208 KNFVKAINNH
+208 KNFVKAINEH

-242 YGIEMRIGRDGSKLE
+242 YGIDLKIGRDGSELE

-297 GKEKHDVN
+297 GREKHDVN
-305 PKKMDEEWANNPDKV
+305 PKKMDEEWANNPEKV
-320 MDYCLEDAKLALEIL
+320 MEYCHEDAKLALEIL

-458 DLLVNLMADRDEAKK
+458 ELLVNLMADRDEAKK
-473 LQAAAKTENEE
+473 LQAAAKTEDEE
-484 NYYKRVQEAIK
+484 NYYKRVQGAIK

-551 FFRSPHDVLDKT
+551 FFRSPHDDLDKT

-600 GKQIWPKEG
+600 GKQVWPKEG

-643 NALESSKNWVTKVS
+643 NALESSKDWVTKVS
-657 EGEFDDNQFVISKTV
+657 EGEFNDNQFVISKTV

-711 NANVSPMIVEPY
+711 NANVSPMVVEPY
-723 IPEEKCPKPDYN
+723 IPEEECPKPDYN

>member
-1 MSVEYSIRL
+1 MEYSIRL

-30 FGTTREGEAIAIRTP
+30 FGTTREGEAIAVRTP

-59 ILVNLEQKEDVE
+59 ILANLEEKEEVE
-71 KLESQDLW
+71 NLESQDLW
-79 IDGSV
+79 VDGSV

-89 ITTSHPGKVPKI
+89 VTTSHPGKVPKI

-129 GGCLTIKGDEITKE
+129 GGCLTIKGDEIPKE

-185 YCIKTSEGYVHE
+185 YCVKTSEGYVHE
-197 ETLHGDEETLL
+197 ETLHGDEEALL
-208 KNFVKAINNH
+208 KNFVKAINEH

-242 YGIEMRIGRDGSKLE
+242 YGIDLKIGRDGSELE

-297 GKEKHDVN
+297 GREKHDVN

-458 DLLVNLMADRDEAKK
+458 ELLVNLMADRDEAKK
-473 LQAAAKTENEE
+473 LQAAAKTEDEE
-484 NYYKRVQEAIK
+484 NYYKRVQGAIK

-551 FFRSPHDVLDKT
+551 FFRSPHDDLEKT
-563 VKFGEK
+563 VEFGEK
-569 IAERYSEGAKQ
+569 IAERYSVGAKQ

-600 GKQIWPKEG
+600 GKQVWPKEG

-643 NALESSKNWVTKVS
+643 NALESSKDWVTKVS
-657 EGEFDDNQFVISKTV
+657 EGEFNDNQFVISKTV

-711 NANVSPMIVEPY
+711 NANVSPMVVEPY
-723 IPEEKCPKPDYN
+723 IPEEECPKPDYN

>member
-1 MSVEYSIRL
+1 MEYSIRL
-10 LSAASRTE
+10 LTAASRNE
-18 EIEGKNRNLVYL
+18 KVDGKDRTLVYL
-30 FGTTREGEAIAIRTP
+30 FGTTEQGEPLAVRTP
-45 LLMPYFQVVEPTKD
+45 LMMPYFQVVEPTKD
-59 ILVNLEQKEDVE
+59 ILETLKKRDDIER
-71 KLESQDLW
+71 LESQELW
-79 IDGSV
+79 VDGDI

-89 ITTSHPGKVPKI
+89 VTTSHPGNVPRV
-101 RDWLKNNGFKPLAA
+101 RDWLRNNGFKPLAA

-129 GGCLTIKGDEITKE
+129 GGCITVSGE
-143 NYSCK
+143 EVESSDWTCR
-148 VIDAKEIT
+148 VIDASKIES
-156 KSENFESD
+156 SETFEAD
-164 FRILSFDIENSIF
+164 FKLLSFDIENSIY
-177 ERTIYCLS
+177 ERTIYCIS
-185 YCIKTSEGYVHE
+185 YCLKNSEGYLFE
-197 ETLHGDEETLL
+197 ETLHGEEEEIL
-208 KNFVKAINNH
+208 KRFVKAVSEH

-233 PLLVERCDV
+233 PLLEERAEV
-242 YGIEMRIGRDGSKLE
+242 HGLKLKIGRDGSEME
-257 QRMQRFW
+257 QKFQRFW
-264 QAQGRVIADAWWN
+264 RVQGRVVVDAWWN

-297 GKEKHDVN
+297 GREKHDVN
-305 PKKMDEEWANNPDKV
+305 PKKMDEEWTSDPKKV

-335 EHIKV
+335 EHIMV
-340 LQKYQHL
+340 IQKYQHI
-347 GSVAKL
+347 GSISRL
-353 PLNDV
+353 PLDDV
-358 INGMTSTMID
+358 INGMTSNMID
-368 SLMIRFADSKGI
+368 SLMIRLADSKGI

-398 VHSIDPGL
+398 VHSLDPGL

-430 STMSEDGEIETPLGV
+430 TTISEEGEIETPHGV
-445 KFKSPEQK
+445 KFSSPEQK

-458 DLLVNLMADRDEAKK
+458 DLLVNLMTDRDSAKK

-484 NYYKRVQEAIK
+484 QYYRRVQEAIK

-513 NLDIGASITAYAREY
+513 NLDIGASITGYAREY
-528 VKDILAELEK
+528 VKEILKDLEK
-538 EGLEVIYGDTDSV
+538 EGLDVIYGDTDSV
-551 FFRSPHDVLDKT
+551 FFRSPHSNLEETID
-563 VKFGEK
+563 FGQK
-569 IAERYSEGAKQ
+569 IAERYSVGAKQ

-620 DSFPIQVQAL
+620 DSFPVQVWAL
-630 EDIFAKLMARDID
+630 KDVFAKLMDRDVDDALETARD
-643 NALESSKNWVTKVS
+643 WVIKVS
-657 EGEFDDNQFVISKTV
+657 KGEMEKQHYVISKTV
-672 NLNRKYVN
+672 NLKRKYVN

-687 QAYKKYIETGRP
+687 QAYKKFIKTGRP
-699 FVSGMK
+699 FVNGMK

-711 NANVSPMIVEPY
+711 NAKVSPMEVEPF
-723 IPEEKCPKPDYN
+723 IPDEECPEPDYD
-735 YYADRI
+735 YYVDRI
-741 AKSLSRITD
+741 SKSLSRVTD
-750 VFDWD
+750 VFEWD
-755 EKALKSGKRA
+755 AKALKKGKQE

>member
-1 MSVEYSIRL
+1 MEYSIRL
-10 LSAASRTE
+10 LTAASRNE
-18 EIEGKNRNLVYL
+18 KVDGKDRTLVYL
-30 FGTTREGEAIAIRTP
+30 FGTTEQGEPLAVRTP

-59 ILVNLEQKEDVE
+59 VLETLE
-71 KLESQDLW
+71 KRDDIERLESQELW
-79 IDGSV
+79 VDGDI

-89 ITTSHPGKVPKI
+89 VTTSHPGNVPRV
-101 RDWLKNNGFKPLAA
+101 RDWLRNNGFKPLAA

-129 GGCLTIKGDEITKE
+129 GGCITVSGEEVEVSGWTCRVVDASK
-143 NYSCK
+143 
-148 VIDAKEIT
+148 IDS
-156 KSENFESD
+156 SETFEAD
-164 FRILSFDIENSIF
+164 FKLFSFDIENSIY
-177 ERTIYCLS
+177 ERTIYCIS
-185 YCIKTSEGYVHE
+185 YCLKNSEGYLFE
-197 ETLHGDEETLL
+197 ETLHGEEEDIL
-208 KNFVKAINNH
+208 KRFVKAVSDH

-233 PLLVERCDV
+233 PLLKERAEV
-242 YGIEMRIGRDGSKLE
+242 YGLKLKIGRDGSEME
-257 QRMQRFW
+257 QKFQRFW
-264 QAQGRVIADAWWN
+264 KVQGRVVADAWWN

-297 GKEKHDVN
+297 GREKHDVN
-305 PKKMDEEWANNPDKV
+305 PKKMDEEWASDPKKV

-335 EHIKV
+335 EHIMV
-340 LQKYQHL
+340 IQKYQHI
-347 GSVAKL
+347 GSVSKL
-353 PLNDV
+353 PLDDV
-358 INGMTSTMID
+358 INGMTSNMID
-368 SLMIRFADSKGI
+368 SLMIRLADSRGI

-398 VHSIDPGL
+398 VHSLDPGL

-430 STMSEDGEIETPLGV
+430 TTMSEDGEIETPHGV
-445 KFKSPEQK
+445 KFSSPEQK

-458 DLLVNLMADRDEAKK
+458 DLLVNLMANRDSAKK
-473 LQAAAKTENEE
+473 LQAAAQTESEE
-484 NYYKRVQEAIK
+484 QYYRRVQEAIK

-528 VKDILAELEK
+528 VKEILKDLEK
-538 EGLEVIYGDTDSV
+538 EGLDVIYGDTDSV
-551 FFRSPHDVLDKT
+551 FFRSPHSNLEETID
-563 VKFGEK
+563 FGQK
-569 IAERYSEGAKQ
+569 IAERYSVGAKQ

-620 DSFPIQVQAL
+620 DSFPVQVWAL
-630 EDIFAKLMARDID
+630 KDVFAKLMDQDVDDALETARD
-643 NALESSKNWVTKVS
+643 WVAKVS
-657 EGEFDDNQFVISKTV
+657 NGEMEKQHYVISKTV
-672 NLNRKYVN
+672 NLKRKYVN

-687 QAYKKYIETGRP
+687 QAYKKFIETGRP
-699 FVSGMK
+699 FVNGMK

-711 NANVSPMIVEPY
+711 NAKVSPMEVEPF
-723 IPEEKCPKPDYN
+723 IPDEECPEPDYD
-735 YYADRI
+735 YYVDRI
-741 AKSLSRITD
+741 AKSLSRVTD
-750 VFDWD
+750 VFEWD
-755 EKALKSGKRA
+755 AKALKKGKQE

>member
-1 MSVEYSIRL
+1 MEYSIRL

-30 FGTTREGEAIAIRTP
+30 FGTTREGEAIAVRTP

-59 ILVNLEQKEDVE
+59 ILANLEEKEEVE
-71 KLESQDLW
+71 NLESQDLW
-79 IDGSV
+79 VDGSV

-89 ITTSHPGKVPKI
+89 VTTSHPGKVPKI

-129 GGCLTIKGDEITKE
+129 GGCLTIKGDEIHKE

-185 YCIKTSEGYVHE
+185 YCVKTSEGYVHE

-208 KNFVKAINNH
+208 KNFVKAINEH

-242 YGIEMRIGRDGSKLE
+242 YGIDLKIGRDGSELE

-297 GKEKHDVN
+297 GREKHDVN

-320 MDYCLEDAKLALEIL
+320 MEYCLEDAKLALEIL

-430 STMSEDGEIETPLGV
+430 STMSEEGEIETPLGV

-458 DLLVNLMADRDEAKK
+458 ELLVNLMADRDEAKK
-473 LQAAAKTENEE
+473 LQAAAKTEDEE
-484 NYYKRVQEAIK
+484 NYYKRVQGAIK

-551 FFRSPHDVLDKT
+551 FFRSPHDDLEKT
-563 VKFGEK
+563 VEFGEK
-569 IAERYSEGAKQ
+569 IAERYSVGAKQ

-600 GKQIWPKEG
+600 GKQVWPKEG

-643 NALESSKNWVTKVS
+643 NALESSKDWVTKVS
-657 EGEFDDNQFVISKTV
+657 EGEFNDNQFVISKTV

-711 NANVSPMIVEPY
+711 NANVSPMVVEPY
-723 IPEEKCPKPDYN
+723 IPEEECPKPDYN

>member
-1 MSVEYSIRL
+1 MEYSIRL

-30 FGTTREGEAIAIRTP
+30 FGTTREGEAIAVRTP

-59 ILVNLEQKEDVE
+59 ILANLEEKEEVE
-71 KLESQDLW
+71 NLESQDLW
-79 IDGSV
+79 VDGSV

-89 ITTSHPGKVPKI
+89 VTTSHPGKVPKI

-129 GGCLTIKGDEITKE
+129 GGCLTIKGDEIPKE

-185 YCIKTSEGYVHE
+185 YCVKTSEGYVHE

-208 KNFVKAINNH
+208 KNFVKAINEH

-242 YGIEMRIGRDGSKLE
+242 YGIDLKIGRDGSELE

-297 GKEKHDVN
+297 GREKHDVN
-305 PKKMDEEWANNPDKV
+305 PKKMDEEWANNPEKV
-320 MDYCLEDAKLALEIL
+320 MEYCLEDAKLALEIL

-458 DLLVNLMADRDEAKK
+458 ELLVNLMADRDEAKK
-473 LQAAAKTENEE
+473 LQAAAKTEDEE
-484 NYYKRVQEAIK
+484 NYYKRVQGAIK

-551 FFRSPHDVLDKT
+551 FFRSPHDNLEKT
-563 VKFGEK
+563 VEFGEK
-569 IAERYSEGAKQ
+569 IADRYSEGAKQ

-600 GKQIWPKEG
+600 GKQVWPKEG

-643 NALESSKNWVTKVS
+643 NALESSKAWVTKVS

-711 NANVSPMIVEPY
+711 NANVSPMVVEPY
-723 IPEEKCPKPDYN
+723 IPEEECPKPDYN

>member
-1 MSVEYSIRL
+1 MEYSIRL

-30 FGTTREGEAIAIRTP
+30 FGTTREGEAIAVRTP

-59 ILVNLEQKEDVE
+59 ILANLEEKEEVE
-71 KLESQDLW
+71 NLESQDLW
-79 IDGSV
+79 VDGSV

-89 ITTSHPGKVPKI
+89 VTTSHPGKVPKI

-129 GGCLTIKGDEITKE
+129 GGCLTIKGDEIPKE

-185 YCIKTSEGYVHE
+185 YCVKTSEGYVHE

-208 KNFVKAINNH
+208 KNFVKAINEH

-242 YGIEMRIGRDGSKLE
+242 YGIDLKIGRDGSELE

-297 GKEKHDVN
+297 GREKHDVN
-305 PKKMDEEWANNPDKV
+305 PKKMDEEWANNPEEV
-320 MDYCLEDAKLALEIL
+320 MEYCLEDAKLALEIL

-458 DLLVNLMADRDEAKK
+458 ELLVNLMADRDEAKK
-473 LQAAAKTENEE
+473 LQAAAKTEDEE
-484 NYYKRVQEAIK
+484 NYYKRVQGAIK

-551 FFRSPHDVLDKT
+551 FFRSPHDDLEKT
-563 VKFGEK
+563 V
-569 IAERYSEGAKQ
+569 
-580 LEFEK
+580 
-585 ILQPFFSHGVKKRYV
+585 
-600 GKQIWPKEG
+600 
-609 MLIRGYETRRT
+609 
-620 DSFPIQVQAL
+620 
-630 EDIFAKLMARDID
+630 
-643 NALESSKNWVTKVS
+643 
-657 EGEFDDNQFVISKTV
+657 
-672 NLNRKYVN
+672 
-680 EDNQAHL
+680 
-687 QAYKKYIETGRP
+687 
-699 FVSGMK
+699 
-705 ISFIVT
+705 
-711 NANVSPMIVEPY
+711 
-723 IPEEKCPKPDYN
+723 
-735 YYADRI
+735 
-741 AKSLSRITD
+741 
-750 VFDWD
+750 
-755 EKALKSGKRA
+755 
-765 PKQQTLF
+765 

>member
-1 MSVEYSIRL
+1 MEYSIRL
-10 LSAASRTE
+10 LNSAYHTE
-18 EIEGKNRNLVYL
+18 IVDGVERAIVYL
-30 FGTTREGEAIAIRTP
+30 YGTTQDGEGIAVRTP
-45 LLMPYFQVVEPTKD
+45 LLRPYFQVVEATKG
-59 ILVNLEQKEDVE
+59 IKKQLEKDDNVESIQDEELWVDGEVRQCTRIFTKTPDKLYKLKE
-71 KLESQDLW
+71 
-79 IDGSV
+79 
-84 KNCTK
+84 
-89 ITTSHPGKVPKI
+89 
-101 RDWLKNNGFKPLAA
+101 WLKNNDLKLLAS

-120 YRYLYDNDI
+120 YRYLYDNNI
-129 GGCLTIKGDEITKE
+129 GGCVTFEGEEVRNRNFTCKLVEATSIKKCD
-143 NYSCK
+143 
-148 VIDAKEIT
+148 D
-156 KSENFESD
+156 FESD

-185 YCIKTSEGYVHE
+185 FCIKDSSGYVHE
-197 ETLHGDEETLL
+197 ETLHGEEFDILN
-208 KNFVKAINNH
+208 NFVSAVSKF

-233 PLLVERCDV
+233 PLLVERADV
-242 YGIEMRIGRDGSKLE
+242 HRIDLNFGRNKSKIEQK
-257 QRMQRFW
+257 MQRFW
-264 QAQGRVIADAWWN
+264 RVEGRVVIDAWWN

-297 GKEKHDVN
+297 GREKHDVN
-305 PKKMDEEWANNPDKV
+305 PKKMDEEWKNRPEKV
-320 MDYCLEDAKLALEIL
+320 MDYCLEDAKLALDIL
-335 EHIKV
+335 EHIMV
-340 LQKYQHL
+340 IQKYQHI
-347 GSVAKL
+347 GTVSML
-353 PLNDV
+353 PLDDV
-358 INGMTSTMID
+358 INGITSMMID
-368 SLMIRFADSKGI
+368 SLMIRFADSKKI
-380 GVPMTNRRK
+380 GVPGTNRRK

-398 VHSIDPGL
+398 VHTVDPGL
-406 YEWVCVLD
+406 YDWVCVLD

-430 STMSEDGEIETPLGV
+430 TTRSDEGEIETPLGV

-458 DLLVNLMADRDEAKK
+458 ELLKNLMADRDSAKK
-473 LQAAAKTENEE
+473 LQADAKTEMEE
-484 NYYKRVQEAIK
+484 QYYRRVQEAIK

-528 VKDILAELEK
+528 VKDILKELES

-551 FFRSPHDVLDKT
+551 FFRSPSSNLDGT
-563 VKFGEK
+563 ISFGQK
-569 IAERYSEGAKQ
+569 IAERYSVGAKQ

-585 ILQPFFSHGVKKRYV
+585 ILQPFFSHGAKKRYV
-600 GKQIWPKEG
+600 GKQIWPKES

-620 DSFPIQVQAL
+620 DSFPSQVKAL
-630 EDIFAKLMARDID
+630 EEVFSHLMKSEID
-643 NALESSKNWVTKVS
+643 DALNLSKDWVTKVS
-657 EGEFDDNQFVISKTV
+657 EGEVEKDSLVISKTV
-672 NLNRKYVN
+672 NLKRKYVN

-711 NANVSPMIVEPY
+711 DARKSPMIVEPY
-723 IPEEKCPKPDYN
+723 IPEEECPEPDYN
-735 YYADRI
+735 YYSDRL

>member
-1 MSVEYSIRL
+1 MEYSIRL
-10 LSAASRTE
+10 LTAASRNE
-18 EIEGKNRNLVYL
+18 KVDGKDRTLVYL
-30 FGTTREGEAIAIRTP
+30 FGTTEQGEPLAVRTP

-59 ILVNLEQKEDVE
+59 VLETLE
-71 KLESQDLW
+71 KRDDIERLESQELW
-79 IDGSV
+79 VDGDI

-89 ITTSHPGKVPKI
+89 VTTSHPGNVPRV
-101 RDWLKNNGFKPLAA
+101 RDWLRNNGFKPLAA

-129 GGCLTIKGDEITKE
+129 GGCITVSGEEVEVSGWTCRVVDASK
-143 NYSCK
+143 
-148 VIDAKEIT
+148 IDS
-156 KSENFESD
+156 SETFEAD
-164 FRILSFDIENSIF
+164 FKLFSFDIENSIY
-177 ERTIYCLS
+177 ERTIYCIS
-185 YCIKTSEGYVHE
+185 YCLKNSEGYLFE
-197 ETLHGDEETLL
+197 ETLHGEEEDIL
-208 KNFVKAINNH
+208 KRFVKAVSDH

-233 PLLVERCDV
+233 PLLKERAEV
-242 YGIEMRIGRDGSKLE
+242 YGLSLKIGRDGSEME
-257 QRMQRFW
+257 QKFQRFW
-264 QAQGRVIADAWWN
+264 RVQGRVVADAWWN

-297 GKEKHDVN
+297 GREKHDVN
-305 PKKMDEEWANNPDKV
+305 PKKMDEEWASDPKKV

-335 EHIKV
+335 EHIMV
-340 LQKYQHL
+340 IQKYQHI
-347 GSVAKL
+347 GSVSKL
-353 PLNDV
+353 PLDDV
-358 INGMTSTMID
+358 INGMTSNMID
-368 SLMIRFADSKGI
+368 SLMIRLADSKGI

-398 VHSIDPGL
+398 VHSLDPGL

-430 STMSEDGEIETPLGV
+430 TTMSEDGEIETPHGV
-445 KFKSPEQK
+445 KFSSPEQK

-458 DLLVNLMADRDEAKK
+458 DLLLNLMTNRDSAKK
-473 LQAAAKTENEE
+473 LQAAAQTETEE
-484 NYYKRVQEAIK
+484 QYYRRVQEAIK

-528 VKDILAELEK
+528 VKEILKDLEK
-538 EGLEVIYGDTDSV
+538 EGLDVIYGDTDSV
-551 FFRSPHDVLDKT
+551 FFRSPHSNLEETID
-563 VKFGEK
+563 FGQK
-569 IAERYSEGAKQ
+569 IAERYSVGAKQ

-620 DSFPIQVQAL
+620 DSFPVQVWAL
-630 EDIFAKLMARDID
+630 KDVFAKLMDRDVDDALETARD
-643 NALESSKNWVTKVS
+643 WVTKVS
-657 EGEFDDNQFVISKTV
+657 NGEMEKQHYVISKTV
-672 NLNRKYVN
+672 NLKRKYVN

-687 QAYKKYIETGRP
+687 QAYKKFVETGRP
-699 FVSGMK
+699 FVNGMK

-711 NANVSPMIVEPY
+711 NAKVSPMEVEPF
-723 IPEEKCPKPDYN
+723 IPDEECPEPDYD
-735 YYADRI
+735 YYVDRI
-741 AKSLSRITD
+741 AKSLSRVTD
-750 VFDWD
+750 VFEWD
-755 EKALKSGKRA
+755 AKALKKGKQE

>member
-1 MSVEYSIRL
+1 MVVEYSIRL
-10 LSAASRTE
+10 LSAASRNE
-18 EIEGKNRNLVYL
+18 EIDGKSRTLVYL
-30 FGTTREGEAIAIRTP
+30 FGSTKEGEAIAVRTP
-45 LLMPYFQVVEPTKD
+45 LLMPYFQVVNPTKD
-59 ILVNLEQKEDVE
+59 ILASLKDRDDVE
-71 KLESQDLW
+71 KLESQELW
-79 IDGSV
+79 VDGSV
-84 KNCTK
+84 RKCTK
-89 ITTSHPGKVPKI
+89 VTMSYPGNVPKI
-101 RDWLKNNGFKPLAA
+101 RDWLKNNDLKTLAS

-120 YRYLYDNDI
+120 HRYLYDNDI
-129 GGCLTIKGDEITKE
+129 GGCVTIEGDEIEK
-143 NYSCK
+143 NGWSCK
-148 VIDAKEIT
+148 VIDAKKLT
-156 KSENFESD
+156 KSDNFESD
-164 FRILSFDIENSIF
+164 FKLLSFDIENSIF
-177 ERTIYCLS
+177 ERTIYCIS
-185 YCIKTSEGYVHE
+185 YCVKNSEGYIHE
-197 ETLHGDEETLL
+197 ETFDGDEKALL
-208 KNFVKAINNH
+208 KNFVEAIKKY
-218 DPDIITGYNIDGYDL
+218 DPDVITGYNIDGYDL
-233 PLLVERCDV
+233 PLLEERCELH
-242 YGIEMRIGRDGSKLE
+242 GIDLDIGRDGSKL
-257 QRMQRFW
+257 QRRMQRFW

-297 GKEKHDVN
+297 GREKHDVN
-305 PKKMDEEWANNPDKV
+305 PKEMDAEWANNPQKV
-320 MDYCLEDAKLALEIL
+320 MDYCLEDAKLAVEIL
-335 EHIKV
+335 EHIMV

-347 GSVAKL
+347 SSVAKL
-353 PLNDV
+353 PLDDV
-358 INGMTSTMID
+358 INGITSGMID
-368 SLMIRFADSKGI
+368 SLMIRFADSKAI

-430 STMSEDGEIETPLGV
+430 STRSDDGEIETPIGV
-445 KFKSPEQK
+445 KFKSPDQK

-458 DLLVNLMADRDEAKK
+458 ELLNNLMKDRDEAKK
-473 LQAAAKTENEE
+473 LQAAAKTDYEE
-484 NYYKRVQEAIK
+484 NYYRRVQEAIK

-528 VKDILAELEK
+528 VKEIIAELDK
-538 EGLEVIYGDTDSV
+538 ENLEVIYGDTDSV
-551 FFRSPHDVLDKT
+551 FFRSPHSNLEKT
-563 VKFGEK
+563 VEIGES
-569 IAERYSEGAKQ
+569 IAERYSVGAKQ

-600 GKQIWPKEG
+600 GKQVWPKES
-609 MLIRGYETRRT
+609 MLVRGYETRRT
-620 DSFPIQVQAL
+620 DAFPAQVSAL

-643 NALESSKNWVTKVS
+643 NALESSQDWVTRISK
-657 EGEFDDNQFVISKTV
+657 GEVAKDQMVISKTV
-672 NLNRKYVN
+672 NLSRKYVN

-723 IPEEKCPKPDYN
+723 IPEEECPEPDYN

-741 AKSLSRITD
+741 AKSLSRLTE

-755 EKALKSGKRA
+755 EKALKKGKRA